1 MPKDDIL
8 YKILGVAP
16 STGSSGI
23 TAAYRRR
30 ALEHHPDKAGRDQAS
45 QNAAREKF
53 TELAEAY
60 DVLKDLVQR
69 ANYDQAGYQHVMK
82 RAPGTPTNADIAE
95 ATKTFADFVTSNA
108 NGADNEE
115 DMIEDLLDWWSDPGT
130 PALKPQDSLRT
141 QTTNFYAL
149 LTRLYDQ
156 YRLTHSSTT
165 ESDNRGEAASTAI
178 LRVAEEHFGT
188 ANANQ
193 LRAWGESVEGASED
207 LNPSTDQKYYDVNSE
222 LQPTPTAPT
231 IKNLASHGSQY
242 AKLWEKIDEAA
253 PQKASLIRFERTI
266 NWGQIAGNLGNLT
279 QKPSSSSEITAY
291 MIAKDKWK
299 NDMNTHGFPKA
310 WDDGVEDKIINKSRP
325 DYKPSKW
332 PDSRAS
338 VETDNGD
345 ENTED

>member
-1 MPKDDIL
+1 VIGYKAVRSQGISIVLVTPEAEAMPKDDIL
-8 YKILGVAP
+8 YKILGVGP

-165 ESDNRGEAASTAI
+165 ESDNRGEAASTGK
-178 LRVAEEHFGT
+178 RYEF
-188 ANANQ
+188 
-193 LRAWGESVEGASED
+193 S
-207 LNPSTDQKYYDVNSE
+207 
-222 LQPTPTAPT
+222 
-231 IKNLASHGSQY
+231 
-242 AKLWEKIDEAA
+242 
-253 PQKASLIRFERTI
+253 
-266 NWGQIAGNLGNLT
+266 
-279 QKPSSSSEITAY
+279 
-291 MIAKDKWK
+291 
-299 NDMNTHGFPKA
+299 
-310 WDDGVEDKIINKSRP
+310 
-325 DYKPSKW
+325 
-332 PDSRAS
+332 
-338 VETDNGD
+338 
-345 ENTED
+345 